1 MGTSGPGSDFNGGG
15 NEECKITGH
24 QEQLF
29 FLRSVQLSIVSTPN
43 SNSTAF
49 EEEKHCNSITD
60 GIRLTFDSLS

>member
-29 FLRSVQLSIVSTPN
+29 FFEVC
-43 SNSTAF
+43 TAEYRF
-49 EEEKHCNSITD
+49 YS
-60 GIRLTFDSLS
+60 